1 MPRSVLGYI
10 LEPAYGLVDRL
21 HLNFFRIHV
30 LWFIINPI
38 FWSIIF
44 YVSSGQYPV
53 SYIDSLFLCTS
64 AHTVTGLSTVNL
76 STLTGFQQA
85 ILFYL
90 MCIGNYTVVSLV
102 MVIVRKHYFVD
113 KVLKTRPIPHG
124 PSLSRI
130 GNMVRRKT
138 MAILGAHPAPE
149 PDSKPTHHEKEDG
162 VTTEVE
168 TVRGSDAE
176 RNTQPAKSE
185 GVQLPGEGISK
196 QGNQADVP
204 KPTLAAIPPRSPAGL
219 PEVDHSPEHADP
231 QATTVPPSIKAID
244 FQNAPTLSPKMSP
257 GILGDGNLY
266 RTESP
271 SVMTD
276 AHTPR
281 SNLHPATPGQVNF
294 AIPLTHTTTTRSKVS
309 RVPATTRRPTI
320 GQPGIAVVTASPGP
334 RRQGTGV
341 LFSSGPTWASNVS
354 RPGGGEEGIPASL
367 ANQVQHPEPLGPFDP
382 QLRAAPTYE
391 RRFGGFPGPLTLGAR
406 FAQRLAPKQ
415 YADLKRRL
423 TLDPSGIYAP
433 ISDPSK
439 QGEASTAIER
449 TRTEGGASV
458 RRRREATQATEEV
471 FSPPLPER
479 PPLAP
484 PHMQSTNNDGPIP
497 PHLRFERPSFSE
509 SDDSSTG
516 ILTDIGVEVKKTVL
530 YLKHGIL
537 KVGRNS
543 AFLNTDQLTDEQ
555 LDELGGIEYRALR
568 ALTWIVGLYWVGTQL
583 TMFIIFVIYLYTR
596 SEWDYLFENQPRL
609 VPKAWFAAFQAVSS
623 YTGGGL
629 TLVDQGM
636 VPFASAYVIVIFQG
650 WLIVAGSLGLPVFL
664 RLIVFVEW
672 FGFLILDIGIPTIQA
687 IPLNVRVLSGLFQ
700 SIAVRA
706 SGFAIVPLGAV
717 APAVKFLYMVMMY
730 ISAYPIAMSI
740 RSTNVYE
747 QRSLGVYEDVEE
759 DPEDLDPDVDEDAAK
774 LVRGP
779 KGEVLFSK
787 YLGMHVRRQLS
798 YDLWWLALALFLIL
812 ITERGEVMNH
822 DSDAWFNQFTVMFEL
837 VSAYATVGLSLGIP
851 TDNFSLSGAFKPLSK
866 FIVCLVMLRGRH
878 RDLPQAIDRAILLP
892 HEFSRDKTS
901 PEGHHIVTESLDP
914 SNAPNST
921 QENGPLVTEKR
932 QE

>member
-1 MPRSVLGYI
+1 MPRSLVGFL
-10 LEPAYGLVDRL
+10 LEPTYGLVDRL

-44 YVSSGQYPV
+44 YVSSGQYSV

-64 AHTVTGLSTVNL
+64 AHTVTGLSTLNL

-102 MVIVRKHYFVD
+102 MVIVRKHYFID
-113 KVLKTRPIPHG
+113 KVLKTRPTPHG

-130 GNMVRRKT
+130 GHMVRRKT
-138 MAILGAHPAPE
+138 MALLGNHPTPATDGQVPQ
-149 PDSKPTHHEKEDG
+149 PAKEDG
-162 VTTEVE
+162 VTTEIE
-168 TVRGSDAE
+168 TVRASESDQ
-176 RNTQPAKSE
+176 NSQPAMLE
-185 GVQLPGEGISK
+185 GKQLQGKQVSK
-196 QGNQADVP
+196 QGSRTDVP
-204 KPTLAAIPPRSPAGL
+204 KPTLAAVPPQGLSGL
-219 PEVDHSPEHADP
+219 PEVDHTLEAADT
-231 QATTVPPSIKAID
+231 QAATAPTNNKAVD
-244 FQNAPTLSPKMSP
+244 FQSAPTLSPKMSP
-257 GILGDGNLY
+257 GILGDGTLY

-271 SVMTD
+271 SAISD
-276 AHTPR
+276 PHTPR
-281 SNLHPATPGQVNF
+281 SNLHSATPGQVNF
-294 AIPLTHTTTTRSKVS
+294 AIPLSHTTTTRSRVS
-309 RVPATTRRPTI
+309 RTTAITRRPTI
-320 GQPGIAVVTASPGP
+320 SQPGTAVVTASPGP
-334 RRQGTGV
+334 RRQGTGL
-341 LFSSGPTWASNVS
+341 LFSSGPTWASAS
-354 RPGGGEEGIPASL
+354 RPGDKDVPEVPASQL
-367 ANQVQHPEPLGPFDP
+367 QPPEPLGPFDP

-415 YADLKRRL
+415 YAELKRKL
-423 TLDPSGIYAP
+423 TLDHSGIYAP
-433 ISDPSK
+433 ISDPIGK
-439 QGEASTAIER
+439 GETSTAIER
-449 TRTEGGASV
+449 TRTEGSASV
-458 RRRREATQATEEV
+458 RRRREGTQAPEEV
-471 FSPPLPER
+471 YSPPPVER

-484 PHMQSTNNDGPIP
+484 PHMHSTNDAPVP

-509 SDDSSTG
+509 SDVSSTG

-543 AFLNTDQLTDEQ
+543 AFLNTDELTDEQ
-555 LDELGGIEYRALR
+555 LEELGGIEYRALR
-568 ALTWIVGLYWVGTQL
+568 ALTWIVGLYWVGTQMA
-583 TMFIIFVIYLYTR
+583 MFLIFVIYLYTS
-596 SEWDYLFENQPRL
+596 SEWDFVFEGQPRL

-636 VPFASAYVIVIFQG
+636 VPFASAYVMVIFQG
-650 WLIVAGSLGLPVFL
+650 WLIVAGSLGLPIFL
-664 RLIVFVEW
+664 RLIVWILCKIVPAQHKAPLQFLLDHPRRCYLYMFPSHQTWFLVVVFFALTQVSHPFVNAKRQA
-672 FGFLILDIGIPTIQA
+672 DPT
-687 IPLNVRVLSGLFQ
+687 PPDQ

-747 QRSLGVYEDVEE
+747 QRSLGVYENVEE
-759 DPEDLDPDVDEDAAK
+759 DPEGLDPDVDEDAAK

-812 ITERGEVMNH
+812 ITEVR
-822 DSDAWFNQFTVMFEL
+822 AL
-837 VSAYATVGLSLGIP
+837 VLSW
-851 TDNFSLSGAFKPLSK
+851 
-866 FIVCLVMLRGRH
+866 
-878 RDLPQAIDRAILLP
+878 Q
-892 HEFSRDKTS
+892 
-901 PEGHHIVTESLDP
+901 LD
-914 SNAPNST
+914 
-921 QENGPLVTEKR
+921 EI
-932 QE
+932 